1 MFVPDSAGVMILG
14 GSVLFPQAMLP
25 LFIFEPRY
33 RTMLAQAIDSHRMF
47 CIAMQKPNDSRET
60 PLPVASLGLIRA
72 AVKNPNGTSN
82 LVLQGITRV
91 RLGRVL
97 RYKPYRVH
105 EITPLVPEETESVA
119 IDALR
124 FRTLEL
130 VEARLRQGAPVAP
143 ELLQQLIKSG
153 GGGTDPAAAA
163 TRGLK
168 GISNSGYLADL
179 VSLLLIANPLAR
191 QVILQSIPV
200 ADRLRHLIHFL
211 QTDLAE
217 QPADGPA

>member
-1 MFVPDSAGVMILG
+1 MLVPDSAGVMILG

-33 RTMLAQAIDSHRMF
+33 RTMLAQSIDSHRMF
-47 CIAMQKPNDSRET
+47 CIAMQKPTDSRET
-60 PLPVASLGLIRA
+60 PLPIAGLGLIRA

-91 RLGRVL
+91 RLGKVI

-105 EITPLVPEETESVA
+105 EITAVVPEDADSVA

-124 FRTLEL
+124 SRLLEL
-130 VEARLRQGAPVAP
+130 VEARLRQKPPSAP
-143 ELLQQLIKSG
+143 ELLQQLVKAG
-153 GGGTDPAAAA
+153 GGGPAPAAAA
-163 TRGLK
+163 RGLK
-168 GISNSGYLADL
+168 YVSNSGYLADL
-179 VSLLLIANPLAR
+179 VTLLLIGNPLAR
-191 QVILQSIPV
+191 QVILQSVPIP
-200 ADRLRHLIHFL
+200 DRLRHLIHFL

>member
-1 MFVPDSAGVMILG
+1 MLVPDSAGVMILG
-14 GSVLFPQAMLP
+14 SSVLFPQAMLP

-33 RTMLAQAIDSHRMF
+33 RTMLTQAIDSHRMF

-60 PLPVASLGLIRA
+60 PLPVAGLGLIRA
-72 AVKNPNGTSN
+72 AVKNTNGTSN

-91 RLGRVL
+91 RLGKVI

-105 EITPLVPEETESVA
+105 EISPLVPEESDSVA

-124 FRTLEL
+124 SRLLEL
-130 VEARLRQGAPVAP
+130 VEVRLRQNPPAAP
-143 ELLQQLIKSG
+143 ELLQQLVKAG
-153 GGGTDPAAAA
+153 GGGPHPATAA
-163 TRGLK
+163 TRGLRHV
-168 GISNSGYLADL
+168 SNSGYLADL
-179 VSLLLIANPLAR
+179 VTLLLIGNPLAR

-211 QTDLAE
+211 QADVAE